1 MQFNEQA
8 SINEIKELLSSKLAV
23 AQAWDKF
30 VAYCEG
36 IRPKPYWHVLR
47 QLNVADEQKDIVA
60 WIEQILTVNPLPK
73 SIMALW
79 IGIEKIWDEESNREY
94 VAICLRGAD
103 HYDPEDI
110 DWADEPRYEP
120 ENNYGIV
127 GVLTDLN
134 DLIRED
140 AEDYALLA
148 EILPLAYCA
157 LTLDEIIRKKLIP
170 TELTER
176 AKHGLYVTVGFDEG
190 QHLDLS
196 RIE

>member
-1 MQFNEQA
+1 MEILHSQFLDMADIRKQVSDNDLH
-8 SINEIKELLSSKLAV
+8 ELMG
-23 AQAWDKF
+23 DKS
-30 VAYCEG
+30 E
-36 IRPKPYWHVLR
+36 
-47 QLNVADEQKDIVA
+47 
-60 WIEQILTVNPLPK
+60 
-73 SIMALW
+73 
-79 IGIEKIWDEESNREY
+79 EK
-94 VAICLRGAD
+94 
-103 HYDPEDI
+103 
-110 DWADEPRYEP
+110 
-120 ENNYGIV
+120 NYGMV
-127 GVLTDLN
+127 AGSKDLN